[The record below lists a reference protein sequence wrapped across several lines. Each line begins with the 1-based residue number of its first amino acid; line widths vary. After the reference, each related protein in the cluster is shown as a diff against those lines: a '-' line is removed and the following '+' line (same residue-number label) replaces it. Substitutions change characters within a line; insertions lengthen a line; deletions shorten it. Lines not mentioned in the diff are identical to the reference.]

1 MKKIYFLLLALATL
15 TATSACRVEKAD
27 DGEPSITR
35 HIEAKDFE
43 SIAIAFPADVTF
55 IPSDTFG
62 VDVKAPDK
70 QMEKMDIK
78 VEDGQLRIY
87 KKEDGEDRHYIVL
100 NSRGEMQVTVRA
112 PRLTSVSLAGSG
124 SFVCNDTLR
133 SDHLNLSIAGSGD
146 IKAKHIEAKVVE
158 IAIAG
163 SGDVEAALAHV
174 DNTNISI
181 AGSGDVDVDF
191 KACKS
196 VNASILG
203 SGDIDLSG
211 DVESLTKNIGGS
223 GDIDTHKLRTRE

>member
-62 VDVKAPDK
+62 VDVKAPAK
-70 QMEKMDIK
+70 QMEKVDIK

-133 SDHLNLSIAGSGD
+133 SDHLNLS
-146 IKAKHIEAKVVE
+146 
-158 IAIAG
+158 IAG